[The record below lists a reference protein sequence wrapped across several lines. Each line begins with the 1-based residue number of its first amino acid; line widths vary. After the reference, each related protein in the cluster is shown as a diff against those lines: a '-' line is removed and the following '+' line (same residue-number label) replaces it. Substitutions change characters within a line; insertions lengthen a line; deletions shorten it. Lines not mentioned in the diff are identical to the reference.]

1 MSQIYKKSTINGVTY
16 LVHDFLLGGMKKKLD
31 PRVHKIAK
39 KIRQLRIDAGYTSYE
54 SFAFDKD
61 LPRMQYW
68 RMEAGTNFTI
78 ETLLKILDVHN
89 VSLKSFFSDSDIVK

>member
-1 MSQIYKKSTINGVTY
+1 
-16 LVHDFLLGGMKKKLD
+16 MKKKLD

-54 SFAFDKD
+54 SFAFDKE

-78 ETLLKILDVHN
+78 ETLLKILDVHKI
-89 VSLKSFFSDSDIVK
+89 SLKNFFENI

>member
-1 MSQIYKKSTINGVTY
+1 
-16 LVHDFLLGGMKKKLD
+16 MKKKLD
-31 PRVHKIAK
+31 PRVHQIAK

-54 SFAFDKD
+54 TFAFDKE

-78 ETLLKILDVHN
+78 ETLLKILDVHQ
-89 VSLKSFFSDSDIVK
+89 VSLAEFCADMK